1 MTAMPPFM
9 TGGQMIDCPA
19 IQAHGLRLTRRLLDG
34 LAVLKG
40 VRLIGPVD
48 IHDRRG
54 VVSFAVEGFSAE
66 EVCRH
71 MDNRG
76 VALCRS
82 NRSPYSLSHF
92 LMFEAGIASI
102 GGAGTLGGIVL
113 SGIIAAYL
121 A

>member
-1 MTAMPPFM
+1 MESANMTAMPPFM

-54 VVSFAVEGFSAE
+54 VVSFAVEGFLAE

-82 NRSPYSLSHF
+82 NRSPCSLSHF

-113 SGIIAAYL
+113 
-121 A
+121 